1 MALGLP
7 IKIVVLTIV
16 GIAGLTAMLVII
28 SDSESAIPK
37 AMHADLKSNN
47 LVILSKINNDTDI
60 ELPVQVVKSDDGTP
74 VERAKVVL
82 SGLDAVAAN
91 TTDSNGTSILIFNK
105 TDFQLDADEGYLKLS
120 VSGRGF
126 QDYSNEY
133 AVKIVR

>member
-16 GIAGLTAMLVII
+16 GIVGLAAMIVII
-28 SDSESAIPK
+28 NNSESAIPK
-37 AMHADLKSNN
+37 AMHANLKSDN
-47 LVILSKINNDTDI
+47 LVVLSKINNSTDI
-60 ELPVQVVKSDDGTP
+60 ELPVQVVKSEDGMP

-91 TTDSNGTSILIFNK
+91 ITDSNGTSILKFNK